1 MTRQPR
7 KSARLSVWRRVFL
20 LGLALILFLLES
32 AGLVELGL
40 SPTPS
45 PPDEGSVESPG
56 SGEDDEGAVQVYFTT
71 AWWQGKKAGTQG
83 SLDERVAADIE
94 RARVSVDVAAYE
106 LNLDTITSALLT
118 AHRRGIQVRL
128 VIDSHSTDEPAV
140 QKLQDAGVPVV
151 EDQREPLMHHKF
163 IVLDGEVV
171 WTGSWNLTAND
182 TDRNNNNVVRIVS
195 SMLAENY
202 TTEFEEMFIHRAFGP
217 DSLPNTPY
225 PHIIV
230 SDSAGGEI
238 ELASYFAPED
248 QVADQIIALLEEARS
263 SIRFMAFSFTDDR
276 IGRVL
281 LEKARSGLIVQGVF
295 EKRNSGTAYCEYHRL
310 HRAGLDV
317 LTDANPYMM
326 HHKVFILDDQVVVTG
341 SYNFTRNAALLNDEN
356 LLVIRDPAIAAQY
369 QAEFERMY
377 SQAAAA
383 AQSSG

>member
-7 KSARLSVWRRVFL
+7 KSARLSVWRRIFL
-20 LGLALILFLLES
+20 LGLALVFFLLES
-32 AGLVELGL
+32 AGLAELGL
-40 SPTPS
+40 SPTWS
-45 PPDEGSVESPG
+45 PPHESSVESPG
-56 SGEDDEGAVQVYFTT
+56 SGEDAEGAVQVYFTT
-71 AWWQGKKAGTQG
+71 PWLHDTKAGTQAG
-83 SLDERVAADIE
+83 LDKRVAAEIE
-94 RARVSVDVAAYE
+94 RARMSVDVAAYE
-106 LNLDTITSALLT
+106 LNLDSVTRALLST
-118 AHRRGIQVRL
+118 HRRGVRVRL

-140 QKLQDAGVPVV
+140 RKLQEAGVPLV
-151 EDQREPLMHHKF
+151 EDQREALMHHKF

-182 TDRNNNNVVRIVS
+182 TDRNNNNLVRIVS
-195 SMLAENY
+195 PMLAENY
-202 TTEFEEMFIHRAFGP
+202 TTEFEEMFIRRAFGP
-217 DSLPNTPY
+217 DSVPNTPH
-225 PHIIV
+225 PHIIL

-281 LEKARSGLIVQGVF
+281 VEKSRSGLFVQGVF

-326 HHKVFILDDQVVVTG
+326 HHKVFILDDQVVATG
-341 SYNFTRNAALLNDEN
+341 SYNFTRNAALFNDEN
-356 LLVIRDPAIAAQY
+356 LLVIRAPAIAAEY
-369 QAEFERMY
+369 QAEFERIY

>member
-7 KSARLSVWRRVFL
+7 KSARLSVWRRIFL

-45 PPDEGSVESPG
+45 PPDEGSAESPG
-56 SGEDDEGAVQVYFTT
+56 SGEDDEGAVQVYFSTP
-71 AWWQGKKAGTQG
+71 WLQDKKAGIQG
-83 SLDERVAADIE
+83 SLDERVATDIE

-106 LNLDTITSALLT
+106 LDLESVTQALLS
-118 AHRRGIQVRL
+118 AHRRGVQVRL
-128 VIDSHSTDEPAV
+128 VIDSHSADEPAV
-140 QKLQDAGVPVV
+140 QRLQGVGVPVV
-151 EDQREPLMHHKF
+151 PDQGEALMHHKF

-182 TDRNNNNVVRIVS
+182 TDRNNNNLVRIVS

-202 TTEFEEMFIHRAFGP
+202 TTEFEEMFIRRAFGP
-217 DSLPNTPY
+217 DSLPDTPY
-225 PHIIV
+225 PHVIV

-281 LEKARSGLIVQGVF
+281 VEKARSGLIVQGVF
-295 EKRNSGTAYCEYHRL
+295 EKRNSGTPYCEYHRL

-341 SYNFTRNAALLNDEN
+341 SYNFTRNAALANDEN
-356 LLVIRDPAIAAQY
+356 LLVIRDPAIAAEY
-369 QAEFERMY
+369 RAEFDRIY
-377 SQAAAA
+377 GQAAAA